1 MIGTSAPNTLAAF
14 LLYLQKRVGKR
25 PHIYF
30 EWPEESP
37 VHLYLDFLLFG
48 EGDVPTVTR
57 EILRRTGA
65 KPEERPLVHV
75 VG

>member
-1 MIGTSAPNTLAAF
+1 
-14 LLYLQKRVGKR
+14 VGKR

>member
-1 MIGTSAPNTLAAF
+1 MAHLDTIQHPGRLSSLFAEAGGEEAP
-14 LLYLQKRVGKR
+14 
-25 PHIYF
+25 HF